1 MTRVLSFLALATL
14 FATGVAVGGTVGP
27 APVYAQTEET
37 CEQDECD
44 PAPWWKFW
52 ASDECVMNPGY
63 LTGATG
69 SATTSARRTRAVRSC
84 RAAATAQETTTSRIR
99 PESGGG
105 GRGLACRPWFDR
117 TKVGD
122 REE

>member
-14 FATGVAVGGTVGP
+14 FTMGVAVGGTVGP

-63 LTGATG
+63 LTGCDWVGDDECATYACG
-69 SATTSARRTRAVRSC
+69 
-84 RAAATAQETTTSRIR
+84 QKL
-99 PESGGG
+99 PGGG
-105 GRGLACRPWFDR
+105 NGS
-117 TKVGD
+117 GD
-122 REE
+122 DDE